1 MKQLNTGTISSVV
14 IEANEDIQALEEV
27 QLALHS
33 APRDQNLQQLER
45 DKYKKFKKSSYM
57 EEVFLQQRSKAT
69 WPRLGDNDTNFF
81 SVIKYRRLQQ
91 L

>member
-1 MKQLNTGTISSVV
+1 
-14 IEANEDIQALEEV
+14 
-27 QLALHS
+27 
-33 APRDQNLQQLER
+33 
-45 DKYKKFKKSSYM
+45 M